1 MHVLVTGAGG
11 AVGGLVA
18 ESLLS
23 EGAQVSALT
32 RSPDRCSFPDGVRVL
47 GGDLTVPDSLD
58 GVFDGVDAVFLLV
71 LARDHDAV
79 VERMRAA
86 GVRRVV
92 VLSSSSVEN
101 DGDGSEGN
109 FGHMH
114 HRPLEYAV
122 ERSGMEWTH
131 VRGGEFMLN
140 DLDDFPASVRTEGVI
155 RAPHGDQPGAP
166 VHERDVAD
174 VAVAA
179 LLREGHTGRAYEL
192 TGPEAITPAQRA
204 EVISRALGRTVSF
217 VHLSLAEAREL
228 WISNGVPPQL
238 CDWLLWGSDPE
249 DEGAEWDLSQIVSPD
264 YERVMGH
271 PGRDYA
277 SWVAD
282 HVDAFR

>member
-18 ESLLS
+18 RSLLS
-23 EGAQVSALT
+23 EGARVSALT
-32 RSPDRCSFPDGVRVL
+32 RSPGERSFPGGVRAL
-47 GGDLTVPDSLD
+47 GGDLTDLDSLD
-58 GVFDGVDAVFLLV
+58 GAFDGVDAVFLLV
-71 LARDHDAV
+71 PAENRGAV

-92 VLSSSSVEN
+92 VLSSSSVED

-122 ERSGMEWTH
+122 ERSGLEWTH

-140 DLDDFPASVRTEGVI
+140 DLDDFPASVREEGVI

-166 VHERDVAD
+166 VHERDVAE

-192 TGPEAITPAQRA
+192 TGPEAITPAQRTG
-204 EVISRALGRTVSF
+204 VLSRALGRKISF
-217 VHLSLAEAREL
+217 VHLSLAQAREL
-228 WISNGVPPQL
+228 WISRGLPPEL
-238 CDWLLWGSDPE
+238 CDWLLWEPEPE
-249 DEGAEWDLSQIVSPD
+249 DEGAEWDLSEIVSPD
-264 YERVMGH
+264 YERVMGR
-271 PGRDYA
+271 PGRTYA

-282 HVDAFR
+282 HLDAFR